1 MGAAEFRRS
10 RSTPL
15 TELVGVKTGFPSSS
29 PVPTFAEPPTLALTS
44 KSEERRQGGR
54 GSSRAAEGSA
64 WKS

>member
-1 MGAAEFRRS
+1 MYS
-10 RSTPL
+10 
-15 TELVGVKTGFPSSS
+15 ELVFAMQWLVFKFPSSS
-29 PVPTFAEPPTLALTS
+29 PVPTFAEFPTLALTS